1 MFTKL
6 YRFRSTDVY
15 TIYIIYNGGRFVESK
30 FCWEDFRILFMSR
43 INTRPNKN
51 NTRSTPYILLYLRA
65 IGNLRFSKHFH
76 ETRVCKQE
84 CENSPLIQYIMRI
97 DVHITLCTRQYTFS
111 RQCVYKMNLLRP
123 SLNIIYSFSA
133 RPLVIFYLFD

>member
-1 MFTKL
+1 
-6 YRFRSTDVY
+6 
-15 TIYIIYNGGRFVESK
+15 
-30 FCWEDFRILFMSR
+30 MSC

-51 NTRSTPYILLYLRA
+51 NTRSTPYILSYLRA
-65 IGNLRFSKHFH
+65 IGHLRFSKHFH

-97 DVHITLCTRQYTFS
+97 DVHNSIHTP
-111 RQCVYKMNLLRP
+111 VYLFEAMCLQNE
-123 SLNIIYSFSA
+123 SASSVVEYIYSFSA